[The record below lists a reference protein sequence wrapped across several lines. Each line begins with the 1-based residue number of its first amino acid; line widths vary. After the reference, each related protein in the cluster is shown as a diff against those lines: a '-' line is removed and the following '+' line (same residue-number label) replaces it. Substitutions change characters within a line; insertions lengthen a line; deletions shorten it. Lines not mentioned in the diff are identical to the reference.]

1 MINVIT
7 TIQESNNE
15 YFKADDQ
22 FQFNLQT
29 KKIIKDQ
36 VKDWSLVLPKSAE
49 LRKES
54 SVESDEKRVKYG
66 RKESVSFQ
74 IMTPDKGPVKACKC
88 LKSQ

>member
-1 MINVIT
+1 M
-7 TIQESNNE
+7 
-15 YFKADDQ
+15 
-22 FQFNLQT
+22 
-29 KKIIKDQ
+29 
-36 VKDWSLVLPKSAE
+36 LPKSAE

-54 SVESDEKRVKYG
+54 SVESDEKIVKYG